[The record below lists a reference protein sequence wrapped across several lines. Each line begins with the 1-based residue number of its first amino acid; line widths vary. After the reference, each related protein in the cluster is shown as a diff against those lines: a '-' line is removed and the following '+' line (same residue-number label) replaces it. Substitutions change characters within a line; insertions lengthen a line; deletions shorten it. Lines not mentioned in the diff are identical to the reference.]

1 MKKSCQGRLAQ
12 LVRAPA
18 LQAGGPRFEPAT
30 AHHSTQT
37 PAATLHVRPNS
48 YAKNKSFHETWL
60 GNIPWCRFVEDD
72 AGGLQGLAEV
82 IAAKPGPAT

>member
-1 MKKSCQGRLAQ
+1 
-12 LVRAPA
+12 
-18 LQAGGPRFEPAT
+18 
-30 AHHSTQT
+30 
-37 PAATLHVRPNS
+37 LHVRPNS